1 MIAVDAEKCVR
12 CGACV
17 RDCIVEVLK
26 PGADGVPCVA
36 SGEER
41 FCLNCQHCL
50 AVCPQGAVVCNGVT
64 PEECAGIGPLPGAAE
79 LFNLLRQRRSIRQYR
94 PENLEPEIIDRLVEP
109 LAWIPTGCNDH
120 RLFFTVIREQR
131 EMAFFRAEMSR
142 QLNLLI
148 RTGIMRLVYPGYKRY
163 LEEIAGGKDVVFRNA
178 PHMIVAATPRSA
190 PCKEADPWIA
200 LSYFDLFAQTLGV
213 GTCWCGFAVHAF
225 RWNRRLRKRLNLPP
239 GYRIGAVMLFGK
251 PDVQYARAAH
261 PRQTVRTS
269 DGVMH
274 VRQSQ

>member
-1 MIAVDAEKCVR
+1 MCRSRRGTVLPELPALSGGVSAGGGR
-12 CGACV
+12 LQR
-17 RDCIVEVLK
+17 RD
-26 PGADGVPCVA
+26 
-36 SGEER
+36 
-41 FCLNCQHCL
+41 
-50 AVCPQGAVVCNGVT
+50 
-64 PEECAGIGPLPGAAE
+64 AGIGPLPGAAE

-94 PENLEPEIIDRLVEP
+94 PENLEPEIIDRLVES

-142 QLNLLI
+142 LLNLLI

-163 LEEIAGGKDVVFRNA
+163 LEEIAGGKDVVFRDA

-261 PRQTVRTS
+261 PRQAVRTS
-269 DGVMH
+269 DGVTH

>member
-94 PENLEPEIIDRLVEP
+94 PENLEPEIIDRLVES

-131 EMAFFRAEMSR
+131 EMAFFRAE
-142 QLNLLI
+142 
-148 RTGIMRLVYPGYKRY
+148 
-163 LEEIAGGKDVVFRNA
+163 
-178 PHMIVAATPRSA
+178 
-190 PCKEADPWIA
+190 
-200 LSYFDLFAQTLGV
+200 
-213 GTCWCGFAVHAF
+213 
-225 RWNRRLRKRLNLPP
+225 
-239 GYRIGAVMLFGK
+239 
-251 PDVQYARAAH
+251 
-261 PRQTVRTS
+261 
-269 DGVMH
+269 
-274 VRQSQ
+274 

>member
-1 MIAVDAEKCVR
+1 ME
-12 CGACV
+12 
-17 RDCIVEVLK
+17 
-26 PGADGVPCVA
+26 
-36 SGEER
+36 S
-41 FCLNCQHCL
+41 
-50 AVCPQGAVVCNGVT
+50 
-64 PEECAGIGPLPGAAE
+64 
-79 LFNLLRQRRSIRQYR
+79 
-94 PENLEPEIIDRLVEP
+94 

>member
-1 MIAVDAEKCVR
+1 MIS
-12 CGACV
+12 
-17 RDCIVEVLK
+17 IWK
-26 PGADGVPCVA
+26 PGNRRRRLRKGDSIDDCGRCRKVCAVRRLCAG
-36 SGEER
+36 
-41 FCLNCQHCL
+41 LHYCL

-94 PENLEPEIIDRLVEP
+94 PENLEPEIIDRL
-109 LAWIPTGCNDH
+109 
-120 RLFFTVIREQR
+120 
-131 EMAFFRAEMSR
+131 
-142 QLNLLI
+142 
-148 RTGIMRLVYPGYKRY
+148 
-163 LEEIAGGKDVVFRNA
+163 
-178 PHMIVAATPRSA
+178 
-190 PCKEADPWIA
+190 
-200 LSYFDLFAQTLGV
+200 
-213 GTCWCGFAVHAF
+213 
-225 RWNRRLRKRLNLPP
+225 RKRLNLPP